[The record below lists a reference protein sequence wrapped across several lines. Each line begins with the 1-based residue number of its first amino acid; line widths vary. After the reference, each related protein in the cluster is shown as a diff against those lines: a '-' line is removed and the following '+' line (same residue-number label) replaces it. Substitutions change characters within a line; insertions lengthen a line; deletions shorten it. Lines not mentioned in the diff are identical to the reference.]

1 MAVPPFLGSLP
12 RRLKGG
18 GGTPPDP
25 CEGLLDAAQASGGVP
40 GDASDTCCRRER
52 RAAES
57 LGGAVVAVMEPAQIR
72 RGDDLPLFDR
82 LYVAWRRRVVV
93 QGLIRPRLVVVAD
106 VLGSRCGFPY
116 LPSACHLED
125 LVLADTVRMCRM
137 LSPPNGITEMQ
148 QIIDAFK
155 IVYDHIYD
163 LRNAA
168 EGELV
173 EEKKLVL

>member
-1 MAVPPFLGSLP
+1 MAVPPFLGALP

-57 LGGAVVAVMEPAQIR
+57 LGGAVV
-72 RGDDLPLFDR
+72 
-82 LYVAWRRRVVV
+82 
-93 QGLIRPRLVVVAD
+93 VAD
-106 VLGSRCGFPY
+106 VLGSGCGFPY

-148 QIIDAFK
+148 QIVDAFK
-155 IVYDHIYD
+155 IVYDHMDD